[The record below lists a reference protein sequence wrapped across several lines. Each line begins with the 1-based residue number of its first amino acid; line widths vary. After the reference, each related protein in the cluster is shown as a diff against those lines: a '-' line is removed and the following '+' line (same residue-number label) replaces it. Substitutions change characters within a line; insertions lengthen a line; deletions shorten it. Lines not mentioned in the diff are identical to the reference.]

1 MKFNLNVNQKAVIEA
16 GIKGID
22 IIDLVLF
29 DVLCDA
35 IMHGGLDTEC
45 IDGKQWTWVA
55 YTLMQDELPL
65 LDLST
70 QTFYRRLNKL
80 CDAGLIQKSP
90 TNEDARKVFICLGKK
105 AKLITSDRHNP
116 YKNEGSGPF
125 KNEGTTPY
133 KNEGTPPTNL
143 EGYNTT
149 INNTTNKSNFERE
162 THAREEE
169 KPIALEQPQIKNES
183 LDKPKFTT
191 LDIPTCEGHKIKIGV
206 HEYPQQKQGIPFI
219 HPDLIDRIPIDK
231 RIDLWW
237 SLYGIRQS
245 EIKVESE
252 MIQAG
257 LADNETF
264 AKIYRHTFLYV
275 AVTDER
281 FRVPPVKYWKNRT
294 WTDDIVDRRDKK
306 TPTDNTGVAITNAPP
321 AKNWIEREMDEIRRL
336 KEWDKEEQKRWDE
349 KIRLENEAK
358 AANGG
363 NAK

>member
-1 MKFNLNVNQKAVIEA
+1 MKPYYNINIKAAMQVGLRDVDFN
-16 GIKGID
+16 
-22 IIDLVLF
+22 DLALYEF
-29 DVLCDA
+29 CRDA
-35 IMHGGLDTEC
+35 ILWE
-45 IDGKQWTWVA
+45 DGKALWHDQRQWKWVS
-55 YTLMQDELPL
+55 YDLIKTNIPYFNFSDKTL
-65 LDLST
+65 
-70 QTFYRRLNKL
+70 YRMLVKL
-80 CDAGLIQKSP
+80 CKVGLIDRCPANKKQGMVYLAIGPIGMKLERTIREFTTDKTEPDLGQISP
-90 TNEDARKVFICLGKK
+90 SPSSKVSEYSNTEYSKQNI
-105 AKLITSDRHNP
+105 KL
-116 YKNEGSGPF
+116 
-125 KNEGTTPY
+125 
-133 KNEGTPPTNL
+133 
-143 EGYNTT
+143 
-149 INNTTNKSNFERE
+149 ERE
-162 THAREEE
+162 THAQEEE
-169 KPIALEQPQIKNES
+169 KQIVLEQPQIKNES

-252 MIQAG
+252 MITAG

-306 TPTDNTGVAITNAPP
+306 TPTDNTGVAITNAPA

>member
-1 MKFNLNVNQKAVIEA
+1 MSSEKVKEGFILYTGMYDSIREFLTLDQR
-16 GIKGID
+16 GM
-22 IIDLVLF
+22 LM
-29 DVLCDA
+29 DA
-35 IMHGGLDTEC
+35 IHDYHKDDSEPPRDSPISMAFSIYKNQFRL
-45 IDGKQWTWVA
+45 DGKKQ
-55 YTLMQDELPL
+55 E
-65 LDLST
+65 
-70 QTFYRRLNKL
+70 
-80 CDAGLIQKSP
+80 
-90 TNEDARKVFICLGKK
+90 KK
-105 AKLITSDRHNP
+105 AEVARINELRGGRPKEKTQETQETQSVILEPKITQSVISKPNES
-116 YKNEGSGPF
+116 YK
-125 KNEGTTPY
+125 
-133 KNEGTPPTNL
+133 
-143 EGYNTT
+143 
-149 INNTTNKSNFERE
+149 
-162 THAREEE
+162 E
-169 KPIALEQPQIKNES
+169 KVKDKVKEKEKVKEKDSLGESSAKEVAVVVPQPLEQPEIKAEQ
-183 LDKPKFTT
+183 PKQKST

-257 LADNETF
+257 LADNDTF

-306 TPTDNTGVAITNAPP
+306 TPTDNTGVAITNAPA